1 MKQYIY
7 SAILVSGLLF
17 SQTACSD
24 FLEQEPANYISDE
37 AVITNESSAKSA
49 LNGVYHRLGASAY
62 YGGRYFDAGVNLAS
76 DNVTWTGS
84 LNFYYDFDTHQYSA
98 ENQLL
103 SYAWYGIYATVNQAN
118 QVIEKTQAL
127 SSISDNERRR
137 IIAEATVLRSLAFF
151 DLARTWGNVPL
162 VKAATHAPN
171 QFDGVKQ
178 TQAKAVY
185 QEVVNDISSV
195 LGDLSQANDRVHVS
209 RSVAEALL
217 ARVSLYLEDWA
228 KAEEYATKVIEN
240 PSYALGS
247 INDLLNGKLAQES
260 VFELAYSSS
269 FTNDQS
275 AYWRSPNDGGRHE
288 WGPSKEIVQLLSN
301 PAIGGDRS
309 AFFTDQSSAQVP
321 DYYVGTLYHR
331 PSADDN
337 VILFRLAEAY
347 LIRAEAR
354 AKQQNANL
362 EGAISDLN
370 TIRERSHVAPLNESL
385 SQQTIIHAIEDE
397 NRVEFAIEP
406 HRWFDLVRT
415 GRAVAVLGI
424 SEHQQL
430 FPIPYND
437 IEADKDLQQNP
448 NY

>member
-1 MKQYIY
+1 MKQHIIF
-7 SAILVSGLLF
+7 SVLGVGLLF
-17 SQTACSD
+17 GLSACSD
-24 FLEQEPANYISDE
+24 FLEQEPANYISDD

-118 QVIEKTQAL
+118 QVIEKTQSL

-162 VKAATHAPN
+162 VKSATQSPN

-185 QEVVNDISSV
+185 QDVVNDITSV
-195 LGDLSQANDRVHVS
+195 LGDLSTTNDRVHVS

-217 ARVSLYLEDWA
+217 ARVSLYLEDWT

-240 PSYALGS
+240 SSYALGS
-247 INDLLNGKLAQES
+247 INDLLNGKLAHES

-288 WGPSKEIVQLLSN
+288 WGPSKEVVQLLAD
-301 PAIGGDRS
+301 PAIGGDRR

-347 LIRAEAR
+347 LIRSEAR
-354 AKQQNANL
+354 AKKQNPDIQ
-362 EGAISDLN
+362 GAIADLN
-370 TIRERSHVAPLNESL
+370 IIRERSHVASLNTDL
-385 SQQTIIHAIEDE
+385 SQETVILAIENE

-415 GRAVAVLGI
+415 GRAIAVLGI
-424 SEHQQL
+424 SEYQQL

-437 IEADKDLQQNP
+437 IEADKDLVQNP

>member
-217 ARVSLYLEDWA
+217 ARVSLYLENWA

-301 PAIGGDRS
+301 PTIGGDRS

-370 TIRERSHVAPLNESL
+370 TIRERSQVDPLNESL
-385 SQQTIIHAIEDE
+385 SQQAIIQAIEDE

>member
-1 MKQYIY
+1 MRHNIY
-7 SAILVSGLLF
+7 LSILAAGLF
-17 SQTACSD
+17 SLTACSD
-24 FLEQEPANYISDE
+24 FLSQEPANYISDE
-37 AVITNESSAKSA
+37 TVITSESSALSA
-49 LNGVYHRLGASAY
+49 LNGVYHRLGAAAY

-118 QVIEKTQAL
+118 QVIEKTNQLAT
-127 SSISDNERRR
+127 ISDDKRKQ

-151 DLARTWGNVPL
+151 DLARTWGNIPI
-162 VKAATHAPN
+162 VKEATHSPY

-178 TQAKAVY
+178 TPASEVY
-185 QEVVNDISSV
+185 QDVVSDITSV
-195 LGDLSQANDRVHVS
+195 IGDLRQTNDRVHIS

-217 ARVSLYLEDWA
+217 ARVSLYLEDWSQ
-228 KAEEYATKVIEN
+228 AEAYATKVID
-240 PSYALGS
+240 SGAYALGT
-247 INDLLNGKLAQES
+247 IDELIAGKQPQES
-260 VFELAYSSS
+260 VFELAFSSS
-269 FTNDQS
+269 FVNDQS

-288 WGPSKEIVQLLSN
+288 WGPSKELVQLLAN
-301 PAIGGDRS
+301 PAVGGDRK
-309 AFFTDQSSAQVP
+309 AFFTDQSTAQVP
-321 DYYVGTLYHR
+321 DYYVGTLFHR
-331 PSADDN
+331 PSNDDN
-337 VILFRLAEAY
+337 VILIRLAELY

-354 AKQQNANL
+354 AKKASPDLDGALADVNA
-362 EGAISDLN
+362 
-370 TIRERSHVAPLNESL
+370 IRQRSHVEALSSSL
-385 SQQTIIHAIEDE
+385 SQQEVIQAIEDE

-415 GRAVAVLGI
+415 HRAVAVLGI

-430 FPIPYND
+430 FPIPYSD
-437 IEADKDLQQNP
+437 IEADKDLVQNE

>member
-1 MKQYIY
+1 MKQHIIF
-7 SAILVSGLLF
+7 SVLGVGLLF
-17 SQTACSD
+17 SFTACSD

-118 QVIEKTQAL
+118 QVIEKTQSL
-127 SSISDNERRR
+127 PSVSDAERRR

-162 VKAATHAPN
+162 VKSATHSPN

-185 QEVVNDISSV
+185 QEVVDDIISV
-195 LGDLSQANDRVHVS
+195 LSDLSTTNDRVHVS
-209 RSVAEALL
+209 RSVAEAIL
-217 ARVSLYLEDWA
+217 ARVALYLEDWD

-247 INDLLNGKLAQES
+247 INELMNGKLAQES

-288 WGPSKEIVQLLSN
+288 WGPSKEIVQLLAN

-347 LIRAEAR
+347 LIRSEAR
-354 AKQQNANL
+354 AKKQNPDIQ
-362 EGAISDLN
+362 GAIADLN
-370 TIRERSHVAPLNESL
+370 IIRERSHVAPLSTDLTQETVIL
-385 SQQTIIHAIEDE
+385 AIEDE

-437 IEADKDLQQNP
+437 IEADKDLVQNP

>member
-1 MKQYIY
+1 MKQHIIP
-7 SAILVSGLLF
+7 SLLVSGLVF
-17 SQTACSD
+17 SLTACSD

-118 QVIEKTQAL
+118 QVIEKTQTL
-127 SSISDNERRR
+127 SAISDSERKR

-151 DLARTWGNVPL
+151 DLARTWGNVHL
-162 VKAATHAPN
+162 VKSATH
-171 QFDGVKQ
+171 
-178 TQAKAVY
+178 
-185 QEVVNDISSV
+185 S
-195 LGDLSQANDRVHVS
+195 S

-217 ARVSLYLEDWA
+217 ARVSLYLEDWT
-228 KAEEYATKVIEN
+228 KAEEYATKVIDN
-240 PSYALGS
+240 ASYSLGS
-247 INDLLNGKLAQES
+247 ISDLLNGKLSQES
-260 VFELAYSSS
+260 VFELAFSSS

-288 WGPSKEIVQLLSN
+288 WGPSKEVVQLLSD
-301 PAIGGDRS
+301 PSIGGDRS
-309 AFFTDQSSAQVP
+309 IFYTDQSSAQVP

-354 AKQQNANL
+354 AKKQGTDLQ
-362 EGAISDLN
+362 GAIADLN
-370 TIRERSHVAPLNESL
+370 TIRQRAHVPALDASL
-385 SQQTIIHAIEDE
+385 SQSDVIQAIEDE

-415 GRAVAVLGI
+415 GRAVSVLGI

-437 IEADKDLQQNP
+437 IEADRDLQQNP

>member
-185 QEVVNDISSV
+185 QEVVNDITSV
-195 LGDLSQANDRVHVS
+195 LGDLSETNDRVHVS

-247 INDLLNGKLAQES
+247 INDLINGKLAQES

-301 PAIGGDRS
+301 PTIGGDRS

-370 TIRERSHVAPLNESL
+370 TIRERSQVAPLNESL
-385 SQQTIIHAIEDE
+385 SQQAIIQAIEDE

>member
-7 SAILVSGLLF
+7 SALLVSGLLF

-171 QFDGVKQ
+171 QFDGIKQ

-301 PAIGGDRS
+301 PTIGGDRS

-385 SQQTIIHAIEDE
+385 SQQAIIQAIEDE

-415 GRAVAVLGI
+415 GRAVAILGI

>member
-247 INDLLNGKLAQES
+247 INDLINGKLAQES

-301 PAIGGDRS
+301 PTIGGDRS

-370 TIRERSHVAPLNESL
+370 TIRERSQVAPLNESL
-385 SQQTIIHAIEDE
+385 SQQAIIQAIEDE

>member
-1 MKQYIY
+1 MKQHIIF
-7 SAILVSGLLF
+7 SVLGVGLLF
-17 SQTACSD
+17 SFTACSD

-118 QVIEKTQAL
+118 QVIEKTQSL
-127 SSISDNERRR
+127 PSVSDAERRR

-162 VKAATHAPN
+162 VKSATHSPN

-178 TQAKAVY
+178 TRAKAVY
-185 QEVVNDISSV
+185 QEVVDDIISV
-195 LGDLSQANDRVHVS
+195 LSDLSTTNDRVHVS
-209 RSVAEALL
+209 RSVAEAIL
-217 ARVSLYLEDWA
+217 ARVALYLEDWD

-247 INDLLNGKLAQES
+247 INELMNGKLAQES

-288 WGPSKEIVQLLSN
+288 WGPSKEIVQLLAN

-347 LIRAEAR
+347 LIRSEAR
-354 AKQQNANL
+354 AKKQNPDIQ
-362 EGAISDLN
+362 GAIADLN
-370 TIRERSHVAPLNESL
+370 IIRARSHVAPLSTDLTQETVIL
-385 SQQTIIHAIEDE
+385 AIEDE

-437 IEADKDLQQNP
+437 IEADKDLVQNP

>member
-7 SAILVSGLLF
+7 SALLVSGLLF

-247 INDLLNGKLAQES
+247 INDLINGKLAQES

-301 PAIGGDRS
+301 PTIGGDRS

-370 TIRERSHVAPLNESL
+370 TIRERSQVAPLNESL
-385 SQQTIIHAIEDE
+385 SQQAIIQAIEDE